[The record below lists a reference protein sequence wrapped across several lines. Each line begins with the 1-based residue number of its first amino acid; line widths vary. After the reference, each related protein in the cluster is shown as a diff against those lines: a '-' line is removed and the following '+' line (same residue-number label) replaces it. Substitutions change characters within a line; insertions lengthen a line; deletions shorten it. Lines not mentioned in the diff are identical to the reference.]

1 MSMTLIRPAAA
12 LALVALALPCVSASA
27 QQAAAQGPS
36 AQRASARHASAQRPS
51 AQQGASARDR
61 LVVTPAWL
69 AQHLNDRD
77 LVILQVGR
85 KETYDAGHIPGARF
99 VNYDGGALAAPRDN
113 SGRDPNYLVLE
124 MPAPD
129 ALRTELAALG
139 ISDNSRIVVV
149 PADEYWSPST
159 RVVLTLDY
167 AGLSNVS
174 WLDGGLKGWTDQGR
188 SLSTAVPEPNPGSL
202 GALKIKPVVVDAAFV
217 SAHIGKAG
225 FAIVDA
231 RTRNFYDGVPPQRA
245 SGAIPPKPGHI
256 PGALSAPYN
265 EFATADG
272 GLTKLKAADEIAALL
287 TKAGVKPG
295 DTIIGYCHIGQ
306 QATALLFA
314 ARTAGYQVLLYD
326 GSFTDW
332 QRRDLP
338 VENPSAKKDQ

>member
-1 MSMTLIRPAAA
+1 MTLIGPAAA
-12 LALVALALPCVSASA
+12 LALLLALAPFASVSAQPA
-27 QQAAAQGPS
+27 
-36 AQRASARHASAQRPS
+36 
-51 AQQGASARDR
+51 ASARDR

-69 AQHLNDRD
+69 ARHLNDRD
-77 LVILQVGR
+77 LVVLQVGR
-85 KETYDAGHIPGARF
+85 KETYDTGHIPGARL
-99 VNYDGGALAAPRDN
+99 VNYDDGALAAPIDH
-113 SGRDPNYLVLE
+113 SGRDANQLRLE
-124 MPAPD
+124 MPAPE

-174 WLDGGLKGWTDQGR
+174 WLDGGLKGWTDAGR
-188 SLSTAVPEPNPGSL
+188 ALSTTAPEPKTGTL
-202 GALKIKPVVVDAAFV
+202 GALKIRPVVVDADFV
-217 SAHIGKAG
+217 RAHIGKPG

-245 SGAIPPKPGHI
+245 SSGTPPKPGHI
-256 PGALSAPYN
+256 PGALSAPFN
-265 EFATADG
+265 EFATAGG
-272 GLTKLKAADEIAALL
+272 GLTKLKSADEIAALL

-306 QATALLFA
+306 QATGVLFA
-314 ARTAGYQVLLYD
+314 ARTAGYKVLLYD
-326 GSFTDW
+326 GSFTEW